1 MHFYFQIQYAFD
13 LKRVKSSYRTPI
25 GFFKDSNHFRFVD
38 HLYALLMSKNSCEN
52 LLRALPTF
60 SFNQRSLDI
69 LLNDVFNRLEFL

>member
-1 MHFYFQIQYAFD
+1 MHFYFQIHYAFD

-25 GFFKDSNHFRFVD
+25 SFLWIVIIFVD

-60 SFNQRSLDI
+60 SFNQQSLDI